1 MHLKLLHES
10 GLPAL
15 VGLWIIIYA
24 IGRQAVRLVVVNR
37 GTALFGASLAL
48 LGGFVAVNVSAM
60 FGPTAYARHFWL
72 PFAMIGCLWTV
83 RRRELDQSAA
93 EARALTSP
101 PLPARSRDRS
111 SPFRCWR
118 ACHGHRPEPATRT
131 RRRFRDRAGAR
142 ACR

>member
-1 MHLKLLHES
+1 M
-10 GLPAL
+10 
-15 VGLWIIIYA
+15 GLWITHIIYA
-24 IGRQAVRLVVVNR
+24 TGRQAVRLVVVSR

-93 EARALTSP
+93 EARAAHVPTTAGSGTESGTLTDRRT
-101 PLPARSRDRS
+101 RSRV
-111 SPFRCWR
+111 
-118 ACHGHRPEPATRT
+118 ANQIAALT
-131 RRRFRDRAGAR
+131 A
-142 ACR
+142 